1 MPWTVAGE
9 AELVLA
15 VWTACLV
22 GVVLLFRFRLVL
34 GSMLTTAVL
43 SGKVDAALRVETG
56 DIGWISSEQVLGN
69 RCVPTIGG

>member
-22 GVVLLFRFRLVL
+22 DVVLLRFRLVL

-43 SGKVDAALRVETG
+43 SRKVDAALRVETG

>member
-1 MPWTVAGE
+1 MV
-9 AELVLA
+9 A

-22 GVVLLFRFRLVL
+22 GVVLLLRFRLAL

-43 SGKVDAALRVETG
+43 SRKVDAALRVETG